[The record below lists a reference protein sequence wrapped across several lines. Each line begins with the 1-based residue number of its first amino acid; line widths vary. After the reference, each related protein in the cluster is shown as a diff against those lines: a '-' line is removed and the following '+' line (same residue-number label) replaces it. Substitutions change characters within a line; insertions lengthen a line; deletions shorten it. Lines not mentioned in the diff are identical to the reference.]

1 MQASRIH
8 SKCMMTYRKS
18 VPDFSAKVEIESKN
32 NERVPLRRAIVRCKG
47 SSEVFYGSGII
58 CTLVEY
64 VSSVRHMP
72 LMKGE
77 SQSSTD
83 LLVYV

>member
-1 MQASRIH
+1 
-8 SKCMMTYRKS
+8 MMTYRKS
-18 VPDFSAKVEIESKN
+18 VPDSSAKLETESIN
-32 NERVPLRRAIVRCKG
+32 NECVPLRRAYVRCKW
-47 SSEVFYGSGII
+47 SSEVFYCLSTI

-64 VSSVRHMP
+64 VSSMRHMP

-83 LLVYV
+83 LLVYA